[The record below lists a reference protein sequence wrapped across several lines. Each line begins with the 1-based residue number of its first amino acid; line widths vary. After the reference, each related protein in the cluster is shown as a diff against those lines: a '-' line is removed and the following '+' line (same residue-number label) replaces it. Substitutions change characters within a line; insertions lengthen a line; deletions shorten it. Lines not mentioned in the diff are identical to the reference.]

1 MEEACSLIAIQIDP
15 SPKSSVFPLV
25 GGDLPTI
32 TIVAMPLRL
41 AGRLEAGPS
50 SLYYS
55 NRRVYSS
62 TPGNSPRVPTL
73 EANGWTR
80 YATVPGPVPLP
91 AADLGKQLNPP
102 FLPNH

>member
-32 TIVAMPLRL
+32 TIVAIPLRL

-50 SLYYS
+50 SLY
-55 NRRVYSS
+55 
-62 TPGNSPRVPTL
+62 
-73 EANGWTR
+73 
-80 YATVPGPVPLP
+80 
-91 AADLGKQLNPP
+91 
-102 FLPNH
+102 

>member
-1 MEEACSLIAIQIDP
+1 MDCRRERRGILFAIHGLPLKVWLGHGRRLQPAATMPPYYVPEKFAKLFAFHGEACSLIAIQIDP

-50 SLYYS
+50 SLY
-55 NRRVYSS
+55 
-62 TPGNSPRVPTL
+62 
-73 EANGWTR
+73 
-80 YATVPGPVPLP
+80 
-91 AADLGKQLNPP
+91 
-102 FLPNH
+102 